1 MLGDLHMD
9 RLLNLVRM
17 LIPRKFS
24 TVVVG
29 SIRFVGRNKKGFGIR
44 GIAFKGFEIEPE
56 LRFVKFFLHTGDTF
70 LDIGANTGIYALHA
84 SRYVGSG
91 GSVLAFE
98 PNIEIAYCL
107 SRAVEMNRFTNIVV
121 LPIGVS
127 DKQGVSEFFH
137 NYEKPNSFSL
147 LKHDMNATKESI
159 FTISLDEYFE
169 DQELENLKYIKI
181 DVEGNESRVIL
192 GGHKTIAKYR
202 PVIQVEFTI
211 AEVSFVLPGY
221 VEVHILNSPNLLL
234 VPSEQMQ
241 SVTKILEEGFKFEI
255 CI

>member
-1 MLGDLHMD
+1 MD
-9 RLLNLVRM
+9 RLLNLFRIFM
-17 LIPRKFS
+17 PRKFS

-44 GIAFKGFEIEPE
+44 VIAFKGFSIEPE
-56 LRFVKFFLHTGDTF
+56 LQFVKNFLHPGDTF

-91 GSVLAFE
+91 GSVVAFE

-107 SRAVEMNRFTNIVV
+107 SRSVELNRYTNVAV

-147 LKHDMNATKESI
+147 LKHDMNATKEMI
-159 FTISLDEYFE
+159 FTMSLDQYFE
-169 DQELENLKYIKI
+169 NQKLNNLRYIKI

-192 GGHKTIAKYR
+192 GGLKTIAKYR

-221 VEVHILNSPNLLL
+221 FEVHIKNSPNLLL
-234 VPSEQMQ
+234 VPSEQLQ
-241 SVTKILEEGFKFEI
+241 SVTQILEEGFEFELRP
-255 CI
+255 